1 MNSWRAVGYIFLGW
15 GSVFLVYALIVFFSM
30 TSVFSAIP
38 SLAQATIALAVSAPW
53 LILASLTYV
62 VGVVGYYAGREN
74 AATSDEAN
82 VEEMQEYVSQ
92 PVSSKIDSLWSFPVG
107 ALTALGVLVLQGAL
121 GFWNDSDL
129 IFGVALPI
137 FYSIVAG
144 SIVGIVAYLMITHLD

>member
-1 MNSWRAVGYIFLGW
+1 LNNWKAVGYIFLGW
-15 GSVFLVYALIVFFSM
+15 GSVFLIYALIVFFSM
-30 TSVFSAIP
+30 TSIFSAIP
-38 SLAQATIALAVSAPW
+38 SLAQTTIALAASAPW
-53 LILASLTYV
+53 LIIASLTYV

-82 VEEMQEYVSQ
+82 VEEMQESSQ

-107 ALTALGVLVLQGAL
+107 ALTALGILVLQGAL

-144 SIVGIVAYLMITHLD
+144 SIVGIVAYFIIPYLD